1 MISMMA
7 LALLV
12 SACGSE
18 QGQDR
23 EAENGYGADD
33 EQLVGEEEVRG
44 EADGLVASAAVTGR
58 PPQRVLEGK
67 RTIVCAGIQWQ
78 NVAKPG
84 AGDAACQNLSE
95 HLAQFYHDNSRGLLT
110 LVPEEGHTV
119 DVPYDGSHSNLAAAE
134 KIVKET
140 FHANYYVVPSIFT
153 YPHASGGIAHVKS
166 AQFMT
171 AGHEVGHLLGLGHAG
186 LYTYAAD
193 GTPKLNPYG
202 DHHSIMSDSISEYLT
217 PPQYYWLGWL
227 PDEELAMYDPTVPSY
242 LVKQISDFSGS
253 GLSAVIVP
261 PASKS
266 GRWAFIGALR
276 CPEGPNKTCVTLHL
290 ANRGGSLKVA
300 ESNDEIYDENFTG
313 LHIKVL
319 GFSGQRA
326 RISVDHAPK
335 P

>member
-1 MISMMA
+1 MKTSTIGMMV
-7 LALLV
+7 LALLA

-23 EAENGYGADD
+23 ETEDGYGADD
-33 EQLVGEEEVRG
+33 EQLVGEEEEVRG
-44 EADGLVASAAVTGR
+44 EADGLVTDAAVTGR
-58 PPQRVLEGK
+58 PPQHVLK
-67 RTIVCAGIQWQ
+67 DRRTIVCA
-78 NVAKPG
+78 
-84 AGDAACQNLSE
+84 
-95 HLAQFYHDNSRGLLT
+95 AQFYHDNSRGLLT

-119 DVPYDGSHSNLAAAE
+119 DVPYDGNHSHVAAAE
-134 KIVKET
+134 KIVKQT

-153 YPHASGGIAHVKS
+153 NPHAGGGIAHVKS

-186 LYTYAAD
+186 LYTHAVD
-193 GTPKLNPYG
+193 GKPKLNPYG
-202 DHHSIMSDSISEYLT
+202 DHTSIMSDSISEYLT

-227 PDEELAMYDPTVPSY
+227 PDEEIAMYDPAVPSY
-242 LVKQISDFSGS
+242 LVNQISDFSGS

-261 PASKS
+261 PASKG
-266 GRWAFIGALR
+266 GRWAFIGAR
-276 CPEGPNKTCVTLHL
+276 HCAEGPNKTCVTLHL

-300 ESNDEIYDENFTG
+300 DSNDEIYDENFTG
-313 LHIKVL
+313 LHINVL